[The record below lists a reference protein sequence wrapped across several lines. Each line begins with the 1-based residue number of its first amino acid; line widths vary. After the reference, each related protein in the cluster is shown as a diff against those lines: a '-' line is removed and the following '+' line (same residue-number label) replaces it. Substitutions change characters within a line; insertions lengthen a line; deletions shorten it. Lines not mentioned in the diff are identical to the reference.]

1 VLISQPNN
9 LYTKELLQVISS
21 SNSVFFLKHINCFSC
36 SGEVLLIICYNDVV
50 HIKEEEDSIFNY
62 TV

>member
-21 SNSVFFLKHINCFSC
+21 SNSVFFFKHINCFSC
-36 SGEVLLIICYNDVV
+36 SVKSILIICYNNV
-50 HIKEEEDSIFNY
+50 IYLEEEEDSTFNY
-62 TV
+62 VA